1 MESQVIFSNIRIN
14 KYIQVSLVN
23 YVVAMKTLLI
33 LRHAKAVSKDLNL
46 SDHDR
51 PLDKLG
57 ENDALHMGKLMKDK
71 DITPSFIISST
82 AVRAKTTAEL
92 VAKGCSYQGDIV
104 LNQSLYEAKPKDYLL
119 ILNTLSDKYN
129 SVLIVGHNPT
139 VEDTIQL
146 LTYSAGVLTIPSCVL
161 AHLSLPIERWS
172 GLSKNNVEQHDVV
185 LREIIQP
192 R

>member
-1 MESQVIFSNIRIN
+1 
-14 KYIQVSLVN
+14 
-23 YVVAMKTLLI
+23 MKTLLI
-33 LRHAKAVSKDLNL
+33 LRHAKAVSKDLSL

-57 ENDALHMGKLMKDK
+57 KNDALHMGKLMKDK
-71 DITPSFIISST
+71 DMIPSFIISST
-82 AVRAKTTAEL
+82 ALRAKTTAGII
-92 VAKGCSYQGDIV
+92 AKGCSYQGDIV

-119 ILNTLSDKYN
+119 IVNTLSDKYN
-129 SVLIVGHNPT
+129 SVLIVGHSLT
-139 VEDTIQL
+139 VEDTIQM
-146 LTYSAGVLTIPSCVL
+146 LTDSAGVVTIPSCVV

-172 GLSKNNVEQHDVV
+172 DLSKSKVEQHNVV

>member
-1 MESQVIFSNIRIN
+1 VESQVIFSNIRIN

-71 DITPSFIISST
+71 DITPSFIITST

-139 VEDTIQL
+139 VEDTIQM

>member
-1 MESQVIFSNIRIN
+1 
-14 KYIQVSLVN
+14 
-23 YVVAMKTLLI
+23 MKTLLI
-33 LRHAKAVSKDLNL
+33 LRHAKAVSGPRL

-71 DITPSFIISST
+71 DIIPSFIISST
-82 AVRAKTTAEL
+82 ALRAKTTAEI
-92 VAKGCSYQGDIV
+92 VAKGCSYQGNIV

-119 ILNTLSDKYN
+119 ILNTLPDKYN

-139 VEDTIQL
+139 VEDTIQV
-146 LTYSAGVLTIPSCVL
+146 LTDSADVVTIPSCVL
-161 AHLSLPIERWS
+161 AHLSLPIEKWS
-172 GLSKNNVEQHDVV
+172 DLSNKSKVEQHNVV

>member
-1 MESQVIFSNIRIN
+1 
-14 KYIQVSLVN
+14 
-23 YVVAMKTLLI
+23 MKTLLI
-33 LRHAKAVSKDLNL
+33 LRHAKAVSKDRSL

-71 DITPSFIISST
+71 DIIPSFIISST
-82 AVRAKTTAEL
+82 ALRAKTTAEL

-119 ILNTLSDKYN
+119 IRNTLSDKYN
-129 SVLIVGHNPT
+129 SVLIVGHSPT
-139 VEDTIQL
+139 VEDTIQM
-146 LTYSAGVLTIPSCVL
+146 LTDSAGVVTIPSCVL
-161 AHLSLPIERWS
+161 AHLSLSIERWS
-172 GLSKNNVEQHDVV
+172 DLSKSKVEQHNVV